1 MKKSEVEG
9 KINKREFLVR
19 KSRVGQIYV
28 KPTEG
33 LPGAHGRIAKEAT
46 AATRCA
52 AMEEGE
58 YEYFR
63 P

>member
-1 MKKSEVEG
+1 MLNPLN
-9 KINKREFLVR
+9 KI
-19 KSRVGQIYV
+19 
-28 KPTEG
+28 
-33 LPGAHGRIAKEAT
+33 PGVHGRIAEEAT

-52 AMEEGE
+52 AMEEGN